1 MTEALD
7 VGNPKTE
14 RYDFWEWGGRLRA
27 RAVLFSNGEVVGE
40 KL

>member
-1 MTEALD
+1 MAEALD

-14 RYDFWEWGGRLRA
+14 RYDFEERPGRLRA
-27 RAVLFSNGEVVGE
+27 RAVLLSNGDVVGE